1 MMGAW
6 KPESKPAWVTC
17 VPSLTHQ
24 NLVPD
29 FAKRLAGRLGLPFS
43 ASLRKVRPNEQ
54 QKSMHN
60 SFKQAK
66 NLDGAFEV
74 DKAAMLAGPVLLV
87 DDMVDSRWTF
97 TVVGALLRLTGCP
110 AVVPLALA
118 LNSPRSD

>member
-1 MMGAW
+1 MQIVKFIAGFVAG
-6 KPESKPAWVTC
+6 
-17 VPSLTHQ
+17 
-24 NLVPD
+24 
-29 FAKRLAGRLGLPFS
+29 LAGRLGLPFS
-43 ASLRKVRPNEQ
+43 GCLRKVRPNEQ
-54 QKSMHN
+54 QKTMRN

-97 TVVGALLRLTGCP
+97 TVAGALLRLAGCP